1 MLKLQDFGR
10 AISARAL
17 LAPFFLGS
25 LAHANGALRVP
36 PPPRPSLYFSRRM
49 TECQIESIR
58 LLLC

>member
-17 LAPFFLGS
+17 LAPFLLGS

-36 PPPRPSLYFSRRM
+36 PPRPSLYYSRRM